1 MSRFHFKHFSVE
13 QQGAKMKIG
22 TDGVLLGAWVRCN
35 GVERVLDA
43 GTGTGVIALMLAQ
56 RSEAVDI
63 VGIDI
68 DSSAAQ
74 CAADNF
80 AFSPWSERL
89 TAVATSVQE
98 YYDKPF
104 DLVVTNP
111 PYFSHSLLC
120 PDTRRT
126 MARHTT
132 KLSFEQLDAAVTRL
146 LSPHGT
152 FALILPTE
160 QMEHYL
166 TLTTLHLH
174 RRCDVS
180 TKPDMPPKRTMVE
193 LRHRECESV
202 EQTYLTI
209 ETSVSRTYTE
219 QYRTLTRDFYLKF

>member
-1 MSRFHFKHFSVE
+1 
-13 QQGAKMKIG
+13 MKIG
-22 TDGVLLGAWVRCN
+22 TDGVLLGAWVGCN
-35 GVERVLDA
+35 GVERVLDI

-56 RSEAVDI
+56 RSKAVDI

-68 DSSAAQ
+68 DGSAAQ
-74 CAADNF
+74 CAAGNF
-80 AFSPWSERL
+80 LSSPWSERL
-89 TAVATSVQE
+89 AAVTTSVQE
-98 YYDKPF
+98 YDDKPF

-111 PYFSHSLLC
+111 PYFSRSLLC

-132 KLSFEQLDAAVTRL
+132 ELSFEQLDAAVARL
-146 LSPHGT
+146 LSPQGT

-166 TLTTLHLH
+166 LLTALHLH

-193 LRHRECESV
+193 LRHSKCESV
-202 EQTYLTI
+202 EISSLTI
-209 ETSVSRTYTE
+209 ETAVSRIYTE
-219 QYRTLTRDFYLKF
+219 QYRRLTSDFYLKF